1 MAHEDDRYSEA
12 KRRVET
18 RIGFLIHAAVYAVV
32 NIVFLLIVG
41 WDWLWVSVF
50 WGIGLLVQAFATFGS
65 TSQWARDWKQR
76 AIDKELTRGQG
87 PPEGPPTQ
95 PMTPP
100 S

>member
-1 MAHEDDRYSEA
+1 MADQDDRYLEA

-18 RIGFLIHAAVYAVV
+18 RLGFLIHAAVFAVV
-32 NIVFLLIVG
+32 NLVFLLIVG
-41 WDWLWVSVF
+41 WDWLWVTVF
-50 WGIGLLVQAFATFGS
+50 WGIGLAVQAFTTFGA

-76 AIDKELTRGQG
+76 AIHKELTRGEG
-87 PPEGPPTQ
+87 EPEGPPTQ